1 MSDLSPMEQ
10 SFALGPATQETGL
23 PMRVPVPETAPR
35 LEVSPHE
42 VQLRA
47 LTTPREVASIQH
59 LRRQIQLPA
68 GVLASPGFATLEKKE
83 TKRGSS
89 PRSSG
94 VISPSAR

>member
-1 MSDLSPMEQ
+1 MSDFSPMEQ
-10 SFALGPATQETGL
+10 SFALGPATPEAGIAI
-23 PMRVPVPETAPR
+23 RVPVAEAPSR

-42 VQLRA
+42 LQFRA
-47 LTTPREVASIQH
+47 LGTAREIASIQH

-83 TKRGSS
+83 TGRGSS

-94 VISPSAR
+94 VTSSSAR